1 MTTDL
6 EVNNMPFIR
15 IENMD
20 CLIGMQSI
28 SDNSVD
34 LVILDLPYG
43 QTACKWDI
51 PINLNDLWVQLK
63 RVGKINT
70 AYVFFTTTKFG
81 YELIK
86 SNEKWFRYDLVW
98 NKQKNVGFLNAR
110 KMPMRC
116 HEMIYVFY
124 NKLPTYNLNDNHIHT
139 PPHDKQSKYNGD
151 VYGDGGGTL
160 TQVHGSQWNP
170 RLPSSILDFKTEKNR
185 CKQFHQ
191 TEKPI
196 DVLQWIIKYYSK
208 EGDTVL
214 DPTVGSGSTA
224 VACKL
229 LKRNCIGFEM
239 DVTIFNVLKNR
250 LEIE

>member
-6 EVNNMPFIR
+6 EVAALPFIR

-28 SDNSVD
+28 QDNSVD

-51 PINLNDLWVQLK
+51 PINLNDLWIQLK

-70 AYVFFTTTKFG
+70 AYLFFTTTKFG

-98 NKQKNVGFLNAR
+98 NKQKGVGFLNAR
-110 KMPMRC
+110 KMPMRS

-124 NKLPTYNLNDNHIHT
+124 NKLPTYNINEYHIHT
-139 PPHDKQSKYNGD
+139 PPRVKQAPYKGGL
-151 VYGDGGGTL
+151 YGDGGGML
-160 TQVHGSQWNP
+160 VQACGSQWNP
-170 RLPSSILDFKTEKNR
+170 RLPISIIDFQTPKNR
-185 CKQFHQ
+185 VKQFHS

-196 DVLQWIIKYYSK
+196 GVLQWIIKYYSK

-239 DVTIFNVLKNR
+239 DTTIFNIAKKR